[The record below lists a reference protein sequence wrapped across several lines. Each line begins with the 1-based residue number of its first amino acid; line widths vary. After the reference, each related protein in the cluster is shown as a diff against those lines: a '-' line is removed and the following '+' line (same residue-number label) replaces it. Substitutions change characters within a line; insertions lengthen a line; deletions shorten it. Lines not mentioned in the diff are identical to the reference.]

1 MTLNMCKQFQCLI
14 TIESLI
20 SVFNF
25 IFLTVGCAIISLGVY
40 VQTQLSEYFD
50 FLDMYKLTHDVK
62 LQSMILIVF
71 GVLVISYS
79 ILAFVSSCEQRRVAF
94 GILVSFMAIILLA
107 EVTMATVLFI
117 HKGDSCKAIDYGL
130 TQSIQNYGNVSAVTL
145 GWDKIQENLKCCG
158 TNGPSSWEKYNITV
172 PDSCNNTMVS
182 QDEKETEFANDVWP
196 NGCLETVNG
205 SLVFNGLIV
214 CVVGTSIVVIQ
225 LIDVISAFCLMVKI
239 ESKRSLRKRRLRKM
253 SESEMK
259 AYEGEQIINRRY
271 NDPNL
276 QKWETRV

>member
-1 MTLNMCKQFQCLI
+1 MCKQFQCLM

-20 SVFNF
+20 SIFNF
-25 IFLTVGCAIISLGVY
+25 IFLTVGCAIVSLGVY
-40 VQTQLSEYFD
+40 VQTQLSEYFG

-79 ILAFVSSCEQRRVAF
+79 ILAYFSSCEQRRAVF
-94 GILVSFMAIILLA
+94 GILVSFMAMILLA

-130 TQSIQNYGNVSAVTL
+130 TESLQNYGNVSAVTL

-172 PDSCNNTMVS
+172 PDSCNNTKVS
-182 QDEKETEFANDVWP
+182 QDDKEPEFGNDVWP

-239 ESKRSLRKRRLRKM
+239 ESKRS
-253 SESEMK
+253 SF
-259 AYEGEQIINRRY
+259 
-271 NDPNL
+271 
-276 QKWETRV
+276 

>member
-1 MTLNMCKQFQCLI
+1 MCKQFQCFI

-79 ILAFVSSCEQRRVAF
+79 ILAFFSSCEQRRAVF

-107 EVTMATVLFI
+107 EVTMATVLFM

-130 TQSIQNYGNVSAVTL
+130 SQSIHNYGNVSSVTL
-145 GWDKIQENLKCCG
+145 GWDKIQEKLKCCG
-158 TNGPSSWEKYNITV
+158 TNGPSSWEKHNITV
-172 PDSCNNTMVS
+172 PDSCNNTKVS
-182 QDEKETEFANDVWP
+182 QDEKETEFVNDNWLT
-196 NGCLETVNG
+196 GCLETVNG

-214 CVVGTSIVVIQ
+214 CVVGSSILVIQ
-225 LIDVISAFCLMVKI
+225 LIDVISAFCLMLKI

-253 SESEMK
+253 SESEME
-259 AYEGEQIINRRY
+259 AYEGRQIINRRY

>member
-1 MTLNMCKQFQCLI
+1 MCKQLQCLI

-20 SVFNF
+20 SVVNF

-71 GVLVISYS
+71 GALVISYS
-79 ILAFVSSCEQRRVAF
+79 ILAYFSSCEQRRAVF

-117 HKGDSCKAIDYGL
+117 HKEDSCKAIDFGL
-130 TQSIQNYGNVSAVTL
+130 SQSLHNYSNVSAVTF

-158 TNGPSSWEKYNITV
+158 TNGPSSWEKYNITI
-172 PDSCNNTMVS
+172 PDSCNNTKVS
-182 QDEKETEFANDVWP
+182 QDEKEAEFGNDVWP

-239 ESKRSLRKRRLRKM
+239 ESKKSLRKRRLRKF
-253 SESEMK
+253 SECEMK

>member
-1 MTLNMCKQFQCLI
+1 MCKQYQCFI

-25 IFLTVGCAIISLGVY
+25 IFLTIGCAIISLGVY

-62 LQSMILIVF
+62 LQSLILIVF

-79 ILAFVSSCEQRRVAF
+79 ILAYFSSCEQRRAVF

-117 HKGDSCKAIDYGL
+117 HKEDSCKAIDFGL
-130 TQSIQNYGNVSAVTL
+130 SQSLHNYSNVSAVTF

-239 ESKRSLRKRRLRKM
+239 ESKKSLRKRRLRKF
-253 SESEMK
+253 SECEMK
-259 AYEGEQIINRRY
+259 AYEGEQIIKRRY